1 MNRITVLN
9 NLAVW
14 HSVALGEQRKE
25 IINDE
30 YWGNL
35 TEESLKGKLL
45 LIDEEYEDLRSID
58 DTDEAVISFLC
69 EDIEDHIKQR
79 EDASYKKGQQNLRNA
94 MQQLL
99 GINVDLIAR

>member
-1 MNRITVLN
+1 MNRIKVLN

-14 HSVALGEQRKE
+14 HSVALGEQREE

-30 YWGNL
+30 YLENF

-45 LIDEEYEDLRSID
+45 LIDEDYEDLRVID
-58 DTDEAVISFLC
+58 DTDEAVFSFLC
-69 EDIEDHIKQR
+69 EDKEDHIELR
-79 EDASYKKGQQNLRNA
+79 EKAAYKKGQENLRSA

-99 GINVDLIAR
+99 GLNTDLIAR